1 MLSLRLEALFILSW
15 ETGAMLQHLSQSR
28 RSEGRQVQGSEI
40 SHVSQWQQ
48 VGPAGPEIR
57 DLVRSVGISGPF
69 LLPRQLSPGSKR
81 ILGVGTAHCR
91 PSLGDPV
98 IVLDFGWVCFASS
111 SEICRS
117 CNRKPATI

>member
-1 MLSLRLEALFILSW
+1 
-15 ETGAMLQHLSQSR
+15 
-28 RSEGRQVQGSEI
+28 VQGSEI

-69 LLPRQLSPGSKR
+69 LLPRQLSSGG
-81 ILGVGTAHCR
+81 ILGVGTAHFG

-98 IVLDFGWVCFASS
+98 IVWDFGWVCCASS

-117 CNRKPATI
+117 CNRKPATF